1 MLSAFLV
8 EDNPLIR
15 ENLSAAL
22 VELAPVTL
30 VGWAAGEKAALQWFD
45 DNQHWQLA
53 IVDLFLEDGNG
64 LGVLRALQARKA
76 LQRVVV
82 LTNYAT
88 PDIRSRCAALGAD
101 AVFDKSS
108 EIEALALFCDRL
120 AALAD

>member
-8 EDNPLIR
+8 EDNPRIR
-15 ENLSAAL
+15 ENLLSAL
-22 VELAPVTL
+22 VELAPVRML
-30 VGWAAGEKAALQWFD
+30 GWAAGEKDALRWFEG
-45 DNQHWQLA
+45 NSEWQLA
-53 IVDLFLEDGNG
+53 IVDLFLQDGNG
-64 LGVLRALQARKA
+64 LEVLRALRQRRS

-108 EIEALALFCDRL
+108 EIEALALFCERF
-120 AALAD
+120 AVEAE